1 MRFCTTFGPMNRL
14 YAFLISS
21 LCCISVMHAQTT
33 PWHFGVSTYTNY
45 SAPLYSAEPESEWA
59 VDLWK
64 DVEQPK
70 LSFGA
75 NVFVEYSISR
85 RLGLS
90 IGLGYLN
97 YGERTNKHNFDG
109 FTFPDTLDPFYGFV
123 KPTGPIEGGE
133 IKFIYTTHAVE
144 VPVQLRYTFGQNW
157 YVQSGVSLLGQVR
170 YIQTNWKKIE
180 GEKATRETQTDNR
193 VTLNPLNLGVN
204 AGVGYT
210 FFATKPAQ
218 LFVGLNAQHVVFGV
232 MQDVSLN
239 RKYISAGIQVGVRF

>member
-1 MRFCTTFGPMNRL
+1 MLTMQFCNTFGPMNRTL
-14 YAFLISS
+14 TLVISYLCSIGFL
-21 LCCISVMHAQTT
+21 HAQTS

-45 SAPLYSAEPESEWA
+45 SAPLYVSETETEWM
-59 VDLWK
+59 VDVWK
-64 DVEQPK
+64 NVEEAR
-70 LSFGA
+70 LSFGI
-75 NVFVEYSISR
+75 NFFSEYA
-85 RLGLS
+85 LTPNLS
-90 IGLGYLN
+90 VSVGLGYLN
-97 YGERTNKHNFDG
+97 YGDKTKKYSIGNYAYF
-109 FTFPDTLDPFYGFV
+109 DPFYGLV
-123 KPTGPIEGGE
+123 QPSGDIPDAQVRY
-133 IKFIYTTHAVE
+133 IYSTHAVE

-232 MQDVSLN
+232 MQDVTLN
-239 RKYISAGIQVGVRF
+239 RKYISAGIEVGVRF

>member
-1 MRFCTTFGPMNRL
+1 MNRL

-45 SAPLYSAEPESEWA
+45 SKPLYISEPETEWMGD
-59 VDLWK
+59 VLK
-64 DVEQPK
+64 EVEQPK

-75 NVFVEYSISR
+75 NIFTEYSISQ
-85 RLGLS
+85 RLGIS

-97 YGERTNKHNFDG
+97 YGEKINMSTSG
-109 FTFPDTLDPFYGFV
+109 FTFPDQLDPFYGFV
-123 KPTGPIEGGE
+123 KPAGTIADMEMQ
-133 IKFIYTTHAVE
+133 IFYNVHAVE
-144 VPVQLRYTFGQNW
+144 IPIQIRYAISQQLYVKGGLSMLNQFRYT
-157 YVQSGVSLLGQVR
+157 
-170 YIQTNWKKIE
+170 QTNWKKIE

-232 MQDVSLN
+232 MQDVTLN
-239 RKYISAGIQVGVRF
+239 RKYISEGIEVGVRF